1 MNSLVD
7 PGMIDELY
15 AASQAGVRIELIIR
29 GMCCLRPG
37 VPGMSENISVRSV
50 LGRYLEH
57 TRCYWFANGEGTGN
71 PYYLIGSADLMSRN
85 LDRRVEALVPV
96 TDPMTRSK
104 LDHIIE
110 ANLADTRRAW
120 TLDHDGSW
128 IAPDPSGT
136 IEMHV
141 LLHEVGS

>member
-71 PYYLIGSADLMSRN
+71 PSLSHRVSGPDEPQPRPTSRSACAG
-85 LDRRVEALVPV
+85 DRSN
-96 TDPMTRSK
+96 DSSK

>member
-1 MNSLVD
+1 
-7 PGMIDELY
+7 
-15 AASQAGVRIELIIR
+15 
-29 GMCCLRPG
+29 
-37 VPGMSENISVRSV
+37 
-50 LGRYLEH
+50 
-57 TRCYWFANGEGTGN
+57 
-71 PYYLIGSADLMSRN
+71 MSRN

-96 TDPMTRSK
+96 TDPMTRAK

-120 TLDHDGSW
+120 TLGPDGSW

-141 LLHEVGS
+141 LLHELGS